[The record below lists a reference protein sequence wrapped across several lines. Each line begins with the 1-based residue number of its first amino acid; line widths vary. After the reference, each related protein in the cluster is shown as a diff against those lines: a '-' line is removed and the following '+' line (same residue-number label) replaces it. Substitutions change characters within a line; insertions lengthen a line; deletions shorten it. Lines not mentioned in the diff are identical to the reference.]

1 MIIIIIVIINNNNK
15 TNEQIRYPTK
25 KMLNRIRVE
34 ISITY
39 FYYYILTKKKRK
51 NNSAIRTI
59 TINYINEN
67 IQK

>member
-1 MIIIIIVIINNNNK
+1 MNK
-15 TNEQIRYPTK
+15 LDIQLK